1 MVSINKI
8 SANDLENL
16 ADLYK
21 ELLYVEANLE
31 KMKNTFQWIDSNDNY
46 ILLGAKD
53 NNNNLVG
60 SILGIICQDIIGGCR
75 PFMVI
80 ENVIVKSNSREL
92 GIGKKLIKYLENY
105 AFVKNCSYTMLV
117 SSSYRKEAH
126 KFYQAVG
133 YDIDAVQGFKKYL

>member
-1 MVSINKI
+1 MVSIARI
-8 SANDLENL
+8 STNDLESL

-46 ILLGAKD
+46 ILLGARD
-53 NNNNLVG
+53 GNNNLVG

-80 ENVIVKSNSREL
+80 ENVIVKSNFRNL
-92 GIGKKLIKYLENY
+92 GVGKILIQYLENY
-105 AFVKNCSYTMLV
+105 ALKRNCSYTMLV
-117 SSSYRKEAH
+117 SSSYRKESH